1 MGPSFGPRILNSVES
16 PPRALGRCLIVD
28 VREPGEI
35 EKSGAVPGAV
45 NVPLGD
51 ITDAFDKSAE
61 DFQRSYSSEKPDCE
75 DQIVTLCAVG
85 IRSAKALNILAEKG
99 YSNLSNYR
107 GSFND
112 WHENT
117 ERLNS

>member
-1 MGPSFGPRILNSVES
+1 MS
-16 PPRALGRCLIVD
+16 PRALGKSLIVD

-35 EKSGAVPGAV
+35 ENFGAIPGAV

-51 ITDAFDKSAE
+51 ITDAFDMSAE
-61 DFQRSYSSEKPDCE
+61 DFQRSYSSEKPSSE
-75 DQIVTLCAVG
+75 DQIVALCAIG
-85 IRSAKALNILAEKG
+85 KRSAKALNILAEKG
-99 YSNLSNYR
+99 YTNLSNYR

-117 ERLNS
+117 EKLH